1 MQVVFLAQT
10 VTPLPAVVVPE
21 SDAGVVDAAHS
32 LDADV
37 EVVHEDAAPCIEP
50 LTHEEI
56 VHRALFTL
64 RLIEQNAARLD
75 DAEDGGP

>member
-37 EVVHEDAAPCIEP
+37 HEDEGADPCIES
-50 LTHEEI
+50 LTHQEI

-64 RLIEQNAARLD
+64 RLIEQNAARLN